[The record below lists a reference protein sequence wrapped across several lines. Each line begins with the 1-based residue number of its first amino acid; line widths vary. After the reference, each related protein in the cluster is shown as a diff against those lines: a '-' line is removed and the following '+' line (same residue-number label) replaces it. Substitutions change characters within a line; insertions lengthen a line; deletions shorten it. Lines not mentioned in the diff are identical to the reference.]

1 MNGESMSLLTGQ
13 KARSKLLVGI
23 NKLAN
28 TVKGT
33 FGPQARMVIIQNP
46 MGMPIIL
53 NDGVTIARAVHD
65 KDPYVQLGIDLMK
78 EVACE
83 AQEKSG
89 DGTTGAALIAQT
101 LCNGSLSLMEKGV
114 SPLAIR
120 DELKE
125 YLNQTKKYLLDEAIL
140 YGADSEW
147 NLEDVAMIASN
158 NDDELGTLIA
168 DLVEAGG
175 PSGAIVI
182 EKSPT
187 SETFTKHSS
196 GMEINAGFAHVLMAN
211 TPKKRCEFDNPLVL
225 TTTERIESFN
235 TLVPALEIAVKQN
248 KPLVIFCADFNLN
261 MLQNLL
267 VNIVQGKVSVC
278 IVKPTGMPEQQQGWL
293 EDIRCV
299 VGSKLFST
307 SLSESIVKVSE
318 DDLGSCDNFYS
329 SSTTTTLSVKLNKQ
343 KLPFDR
349 RTKTTPYYMEEHI
362 EWLKSMIE
370 SEENSWLKEQY
381 SNRLSRITS
390 GISTIYVGGASE
402 VEQIERKERVD
413 DAVNACKSALESGVV
428 VGGGATLYGAIDYI
442 AKFHRD
448 DDIFNLFCDAL
459 ATPLKT
465 IIGNSGQA
473 GDLGDCRPNGYK
485 LPKKSYFCGKTGH
498 ILKAS
503 EGGVYDP
510 VMVVINSLESA
521 VSIAALVLMTD
532 AAIIAPDA

>member
-1 MNGESMSLLTGQ
+1 
-13 KARSKLLVGI
+13 
-23 NKLAN
+23 
-28 TVKGT
+28 
-33 FGPQARMVIIQNP
+33 
-46 MGMPIIL
+46 
-53 NDGVTIARAVHD
+53 
-65 KDPYVQLGIDLMK
+65 
-78 EVACE
+78 
-83 AQEKSG
+83 
-89 DGTTGAALIAQT
+89 
-101 LCNGSLSLMEKGV
+101 
-114 SPLAIR
+114 
-120 DELKE
+120 
-125 YLNQTKKYLLDEAIL
+125 
-140 YGADSEW
+140 
-147 NLEDVAMIASN
+147 
-158 NDDELGTLIA
+158 
-168 DLVEAGG
+168 
-175 PSGAIVI
+175 
-182 EKSPT
+182 
-187 SETFTKHSS
+187 
-196 GMEINAGFAHVLMAN
+196 
-211 TPKKRCEFDNPLVL
+211 
-225 TTTERIESFN
+225 
-235 TLVPALEIAVKQN
+235 
-248 KPLVIFCADFNLN
+248 
-261 MLQNLL
+261 
-267 VNIVQGKVSVC
+267 
-278 IVKPTGMPEQQQGWL
+278 
-293 EDIRCV
+293 
-299 VGSKLFST
+299 
-307 SLSESIVKVSE
+307 
-318 DDLGSCDNFYS
+318 
-329 SSTTTTLSVKLNKQ
+329 VKLKKE

-428 VGGGATLYGAIDYI
+428 VGGGATLYGAINHIVEGDGD
-442 AKFHRD
+442 A
-448 DDIFNLFCDAL
+448 DIFNLFCDAL

>member
-1 MNGESMSLLTGQ
+1 MSLLTGK

-46 MGMPIIL
+46 MGAPVIL
-53 NDGVTIARAVHD
+53 NDGVIIARAVHD
-65 KDPYVQLGIDLMK
+65 SDPYVQLGIDLMK

-89 DGTTGAALIAQT
+89 DGTTSAALIAQT

-120 DELKE
+120 DELKV
-125 YLNQTKKYLLDEAIL
+125 YLQDAKRYLLNEAMP

-147 NLEDVAMIASN
+147 TLEQVAMIASN
-158 NDDELGTLIA
+158 NDEELGTLIA
-168 DLVEAGG
+168 DIVEENGT
-175 PSGAIVI
+175 SGAIVI

-187 SETFTKHSS
+187 SETFTKSSS
-196 GMEINAGFAHVLMAN
+196 GMEINAGFAHALMAN
-211 TPKKRCEFDNPLVL
+211 APRNRCEFDNPLVL

-235 TLVPALEIAVKQN
+235 ALLPALEIAVKQN

-267 VNIVQGKVSVC
+267 VNVMQGKVSVC
-278 IVKPTGMPEQQQGWL
+278 MVKPSGMPEQQQAWL
-293 EDIRCV
+293 QDIQCL
-299 VGSKLFST
+299 VGSKLYST
-307 SLSESIVKVSE
+307 SLNESIVKVTE
-318 DDLGSCDNFYS
+318 DNLGSCDSFYS
-329 SSTTTTLSVKLNKQ
+329 TSTTTTLSIKKPFLC
-343 KLPFDR
+343 LP
-349 RTKTTPYYMEEHI
+349 PHL
-362 EWLKSMIE
+362 EWLHSMVE
-370 SEENSWLKEQY
+370 SEDNSWLKEQY
-381 SNRLSRITS
+381 SNRISRLTT

-402 VEQIERKERVD
+402 VEQVERKERVD

-428 VGGGATLYGAIDYI
+428 VGGGATLYGAISHI
-442 AKFHRD
+442 AEFGD
-448 DDIFNLFCDAL
+448 ADIFKLFCDAL

-465 IIGNSGQA
+465 IIANSGKM
-473 GDLGDCRPNGYK
+473 GTLGDYDYQ
-485 LPKKSYFCGKTGH
+485 LPKKSYFCGKTGQV
-498 ILKAS
+498 LKATD
-503 EGGVYDP
+503 GGVYDP
-510 VMVVINSLESA
+510 VKVVINSLESA